1 MAQSVEQRIRNAWVA
16 SSILASSSNSLLRRK
31 GALNNIYLDNA
42 STTKIEKDVKKAMMP
57 FFSNIYAN
65 ESSVHSMGR
74 QSNKH
79 IEKARKIIADT
90 INCNTN
96 EIYFTSSGSESNSWA
111 IIELAFANKGKG
123 NKIITTQIEH
133 DSIINSCKY
142 LEKQGF
148 EIVYLSVDKYGKVN
162 ISELEKEI
170 DDKTII
176 VSVMMVNNEVGT
188 VQNIKE
194 ISEIVHK
201 HKAIFHSDAV
211 QGFGMF
217 EADVKNLGVDAL
229 SVSAH
234 KIYGPKGAGFL
245 YVKNGIQIDN
255 LIFGGN
261 QEYGKRG
268 GTLNTMCIVGFGKA
282 TEIAYKERAKNYAK
296 ILELRSYFVSK
307 LLQSFGNKIIINGHK
322 SDFSPSI
329 LSVSFVDFDANILL
343 IKLDQKNIEVSRG
356 SACTAGSSVQ
366 SYVLKSMGL
375 FTQLD
380 NTIRFSFGKYTTK
393 KQLDYVIKTLN
404 EIKNCKE

>member
-1 MAQSVEQRIRNAWVA
+1 M
-16 SSILASSSNSLLRRK
+16 K
-31 GALNNIYLDNA
+31 NIYLDNA
-42 STTKIEKDVKKAMMP
+42 STTKVEKKIKKAMLP

-74 QSNKH
+74 QSNKYV
-79 IEKARKIIADT
+79 EQARKIIADT

-111 IIELAFANKGKG
+111 LIGLANANKNKG

-133 DSIINSCKY
+133 DSIINCCKY

-148 EIVYLSVDKYGKVN
+148 EVVYLPVDKYGKVD
-162 ISELEKEI
+162 ITELEKEL
-170 DDKTII
+170 DDQTII

-194 ISEIVHK
+194 IGEIVHK

-217 EADVKNLGVDAL
+217 EVDVKNLGVDAL

-234 KIYGPKGAGFL
+234 KIYGPKGVGFL

-268 GTLNTMCIVGFGKA
+268 GTLNTMSIVGFGMA
-282 TEIAYKERAKNYAK
+282 TSIAYKEREKNYAK
-296 ILELRSYFVSK
+296 ILELRNYFISK
-307 LLQSFGNKIIINGHK
+307 LLQNFGDKVIINGHS

-329 LSVSFVDFDANILL
+329 LSVSFIDSDANILL

-356 SACTAGSSVQ
+356 SACTSGSNVHSL
-366 SYVLKSMGL
+366 VLKSMGL
-375 FTQLD
+375 LNQLD

-393 KQLDYVIKTLN
+393 KQLNYVIKTLDK
-404 EIKNCKE
+404 IIYCKE